1 MKLRRTLYP
10 VTVAIAIPLV
20 LIVFILLNQGHFEQ
34 VSANLSKDDSRLESF
49 FVWKGLGTPKIHSVK
64 LNKEEEMDLI
74 DSHISANAVEK
85 NATDFGKVMV
95 KKHQPDM
102 SLQME
107 SNHSTKQTN
116 PEIII
121 HYSVFGIN
129 KNQKLEMETDIP

>member
-64 LNKEEEMDLI
+64 LNKVEEMDLI

-107 SNHSTKQTN
+107 SNHSKMQTN

>member
-1 MKLRRTLYP
+1 TLYP
-10 VTVAIAIPLV
+10 VIVSIAISLL
-20 LIVFILLNQGHFEQ
+20 LIVFILLKTRHIEQ

-49 FVWKGLGTPKIHSVK
+49 FVWKGLGTTKIHSVK

-85 NATDFGKVMV
+85 SATDFGKVMV

-107 SNHSTKQTN
+107 SNHSKMQTN
-116 PEIII
+116 PEIIS

-129 KNQKLEMETDIP
+129 KNQKLEMETSIP

>member
-34 VSANLSKDDSRLESF
+34 VSAKLSKDDSRLESF

-64 LNKEEEMDLI
+64 LNEESGIDLI
-74 DSHISANAVEK
+74 ASHISANAVEQ

-107 SNHSTKQTN
+107 NNHSEMQTH

-121 HYSVFGIN
+121 HYTVFGIN

>member
-34 VSANLSKDDSRLESF
+34 VSANLSKNDTRLEGF

-107 SNHSTKQTN
+107 SNHSKMQTN

-121 HYSVFGIN
+121 HYTVFGIN

>member
-10 VTVAIAIPLV
+10 VTVAIAIPLA

-34 VSANLSKDDSRLESF
+34 VSANLSKNDTRLESF
-49 FVWKGLGTPKIHSVK
+49 FVWRGLGKPKIHSVK

-107 SNHSTKQTN
+107 NNHSKMQTN

-121 HYSVFGIN
+121 HYTVFGIN
-129 KNQKLEMETDIP
+129 KYQKLEMETSIP